1 MINLASVSSILG
13 ILIPILVAYISTRHN
28 FRKHP
33 REEFSGDIDAAKE
46 FVKILKSKDSQLI
59 KDRITQKLVLN
70 KNINFIE
77 ASFFYQYL
85 DMGLWLE
92 RYINVRE
99 FLVPVFEG
107 KNIKE
112 FIEKYTWLKTSLF
125 LFFYILFAFLA
136 MTPFLFFKTYSEL
149 WSQSIEN
156 KQFLL
161 NVNLVLWPLIFA
173 SLALIYLYRW
183 NKASDARNFLKKF
196 KAESFPLEKG

>member
-1 MINLASVSSILG
+1 MISLTSVSSILG

-46 FVKILKSKDSQLI
+46 FVKILKSRDSQLI
-59 KDRITQKLVLN
+59 KDRITQKLVLK

-107 KNIKE
+107 KKIEK
-112 FIEKYTWLKTSLF
+112 FIERHTCLKINTF
-125 LFFYILFAFLA
+125 LFFYIFFAFLA
-136 MTPFLFFKTYSEL
+136 MTPFFF
-149 WSQSIEN
+149 
-156 KQFLL
+156 F
-161 NVNLVLWPLIFA
+161 
-173 SLALIYLYRW
+173 
-183 NKASDARNFLKKF
+183 
-196 KAESFPLEKG
+196 

>member
-1 MINLASVSSILG
+1 MISLTSVSSILG

-46 FVKILKSKDSQLI
+46 FVKILKSKDSQLV
-59 KDRITQKLVLN
+59 KDRITQKLVLK

-77 ASFFYQYL
+77 ASFFHQYL

-92 RYINVRE
+92 RYIEVRE

-107 KNIKE
+107 KKIKK
-112 FIEKYTWLKTSLF
+112 FIERHTWLKINTF
-125 LFFYILFAFLA
+125 LFFYIFFAFLA
-136 MTPFLFFKTYSEL
+136 MTPFLFFKIYLEL
-149 WSQSIEN
+149 WVQSIEN

-161 NVNLVLWPLIFA
+161 NVNLILWPLILA
-173 SLALIYLYRW
+173 SLAFINLYKW
-183 NKASDARNFLKKF
+183 NKASDAQKFLKKF
-196 KAESFPLEKG
+196 KEESFLVE